1 MKTLLKIG
9 SVLALAAIM
18 TSSCSV
24 EYKNRHGRH
33 NVIDVG
39 MNEKK
44 LQNNQV
50 TTSAIRS
57 ENSMVVIAGK

>member
-1 MKTLLKIG
+1 MKTLMKAG
-9 SVLALAAIM
+9 SVFVLVAIM

-50 TTSAIRS
+50 ATSTVQSKNGIIA
-57 ENSMVVIAGK
+57 VAGK

>member
-1 MKTLLKIG
+1 MKTLMKAG
-9 SVLALAAIM
+9 SVFVLVAIM

-50 TTSAIRS
+50 VTSTVQSKNGIIA
-57 ENSMVVIAGK
+57 VAGK